1 MAVGLVTGL
10 LLGVGIAASITKPI
24 NAVTAMIKDIAEGE
38 GNLATR
44 LPLQRRDEIGQLAQW
59 FNRFLDNLQ
68 VMVRDIASHAETLGV
83 RSTDLSHLATQMATG
98 ADTTSRRSTTAAAAA
113 KEMSANMTTVSATT
127 EQATEST
134 NIVAAATEE
143 MTATIGEIAQSA
155 EKARHTTATSVTAAA
170 QTAERVRELDLA
182 SREIAQ
188 VTGTI
193 LDIAEQT
200 KLLALNATIEAAR
213 AGEAG
218 SGFAVV
224 ANEVKELALQTN
236 TATEDIRLK
245 IDTIQRTTQ
254 ATVEDITQITQVNQ
268 GVSDLVSNIA
278 AAVEEQAVTARE
290 MSSNITQ
297 TATGLGDTSGMVSQ
311 AERVS
316 HSIAEDVA
324 MVNEA
329 STELEL
335 TSGQLK
341 EQAGA
346 LATMAGTLQ
355 EMVGRFRV

>member
-1 MAVGLVTGL
+1 MANRATR
-10 LLGVGIAASITKPI
+10 AASSEDRERSKRPCVRIS
-24 NAVTAMIKDIAEGE
+24 DI
-38 GNLATR
+38 R
-44 LPLQRRDEIGQLAQW
+44 Q
-59 FNRFLDNLQ
+59 
-68 VMVRDIASHAETLGV
+68 
-83 RSTDLSHLATQMATG
+83 
-98 ADTTSRRSTTAAAAA
+98 
-113 KEMSANMTTVSATT
+113 
-127 EQATEST
+127 
-134 NIVAAATEE
+134 
-143 MTATIGEIAQSA
+143 TIGEIAQSA

-182 SREIAQ
+182 SQEIAQ

-218 SGFAVV
+218 RGFAVV

-278 AAVEEQAVTARE
+278 AAVEEQAMTARE
-290 MSSNITQ
+290 MSSNIMQ
-297 TATGLGDTSGMVSQ
+297 TATGLRDTSGAVSQ

-335 TSGQLK
+335 TSSQLK